1 MFPAARN
8 CRAVALRVNDVVAVG
23 QAISVTP
30 TAGSANTVV
39 DSTLPYAS
47 AMTNAG
53 DLIGVGSCFVS
64 TSFVGVRVLGETT
77 GDLAQVQLHVKRNGR
92 THALHPLP
100 LPHPVG
106 GTMPEKNNGKWTN
119 RRAVQK
125 AFDRDPQ
132 HAYNVVNAVVTP
144 EQATTIEAALIPAPT
159 KEERVAE
166 LVAAGDALEKHG
178 VDTKAVLDKI
188 SELLAE

>member
-1 MFPAARN
+1 
-8 CRAVALRVNDVVAVG
+8 
-23 QAISVTP
+23 
-30 TAGSANTVV
+30 
-39 DSTLPYAS
+39 
-47 AMTNAG
+47 
-53 DLIGVGSCFVS
+53 
-64 TSFVGVRVLGETT
+64 
-77 GDLAQVQLHVKRNGR
+77 
-92 THALHPLP
+92 
-100 LPHPVG
+100 
-106 GTMPEKNNGKWTN
+106 MPEKNNGKWTN